1 MIKSAKKIQKE
12 KGLANLPN
20 RHKIYSLYTDF
31 GRSERYPSNFI
42 NYAKRAQYIFD
53 KISPNTN
60 NLMLS
65 QLKNRKK
72 KIESALGYRIHS
84 RIENSTNR
92 K

>member
-1 MIKSAKKIQKE
+1 MIKSAKKIKKE
-12 KGLANLPN
+12 KGLPNLPN

-42 NYAKRAQYIFD
+42 NYVKRSQHIFD
-53 KISPNTN
+53 RISPSTN

-84 RIENSTNR
+84 RIEKGS